1 MRSLLYH
8 CLYDFAGIV
17 LLPCFNRCFLSR
29 SRLAAL
35 ERLAYDSKPQQSSMR
50 FFMHI
55 RWRIVCSAAV
65 LALGLTTLT
74 SWNGVS
80 ASPQAGATKVAPP
93 KTAEKKPAKESAT
106 SELSI
111 PNTTLAI
118 NSSTPMSERVVHYE
132 IDAKYDAAKHTIDAN
147 EVLTYHNLTGQALD
161 HFPFHLY
168 QNAFQP
174 KATWV
179 REAKIEGSRDTSY
192 AKWEAKEYGSEE
204 ITSFEVVGQ
213 GDLTKDLQYIAPD
226 DGNKD
231 DKTVVDVHVPKPIA
245 PGAYVQFKIA
255 FHDQMPE
262 TQARSGWKRDF
273 LLGGQWF
280 PKVGVWWHGAWNCH
294 QYHATTEFFAD
305 FGVYDVKL
313 TVPQYE
319 VIGASGV
326 EVGNVNNPDGT
337 KTVTYHGD
345 DIHDFAW
352 TVSPRF
358 KVYESTYQA
367 QMGPIKL
374 RYLMQPAHW
383 SQAERHDRITRETL
397 DRFEKW
403 YGPYPYKT
411 LTVVDPEPDSAAG
424 GMEYPTFIT
433 GDSSWFMPEGFHF
446 LEVVVEHEFGHQYW
460 YGMVATNE
468 FEDAWMDEG
477 INSYTEVKVLDS
489 ILGKTTSLI
498 NMAGIT
504 LGERE
509 QQRIAYVAN
518 TDFDALAEKAYDF
531 YNFNS
536 YGGVTYGKTAS
547 VLLTLE
553 GMIGEDTMAK
563 AMHTYF
569 MKYRFT
575 HPTKEDFLKTIE
587 DVSGKNLR
595 WYFDQAVYGTQV
607 MDYEVLDVKSFP
619 VNWYEEN
626 KDNKDTK
633 KGTKD
638 DTLYQS
644 YLTVHRKGDFV
655 IPVEIEIV
663 FDNGEKVREHWD
675 GQSRWTRFSYQ
686 KKAKVVSAE
695 IDPDHT
701 VQIDRNAFDKS
712 YVVEE
717 NPKPTY
723 KLSNYWLFLTQ
734 LVSQVLAWWSV

>member
-1 MRSLLYH
+1 M
-8 CLYDFAGIV
+8 
-17 LLPCFNRCFLSR
+17 
-29 SRLAAL
+29 
-35 ERLAYDSKPQQSSMR
+35 Q
-50 FFMHI
+50 I
-55 RWRIVCSAAV
+55 RWKSVV
-65 LALGLTTLT
+65 LAVGLILSLIVVVGRNRVT
-74 SWNGVS
+74 
-80 ASPQAGATKVAPP
+80 AAPQAAAPM
-93 KTAEKKPAKESAT
+93 KASSAGQVAT
-106 SELSI
+106 STVSI
-111 PNTTLAI
+111 PDTTLAI
-118 NSSTPMSERVVHYE
+118 NSTTPMSERIVHYE
-132 IDAKYDAAKHTIDAN
+132 IDAKYDATKHTIDAN
-147 EVLTYHNLTGQALD
+147 EVLTYHNVTGQALD

-174 KATWV
+174 KATFV
-179 REAKIEGSRDTSY
+179 REAKLTGSRDSGY
-192 AKWEAKEYGSEE
+192 QKWEDKFYGSEE
-204 ITSFEVVGQ
+204 IKSIEVVGQ
-213 GDLTKDLQYIAPD
+213 GDVTSTLQYVAPD

-231 DKTVVDVHVPKPIA
+231 DKTVADIRVPKPI
-245 PGAYVQFKIA
+245 PPNAYVQFKIS

-273 LLGGQWF
+273 MLGGQWF
-280 PKVGVWWHGAWNCH
+280 PKVGVFWHGAWNCH

-326 EVGNVNNPDGT
+326 EVANVNNPDGT

-352 TVSPRF
+352 TVSPRY
-358 KVYESTYQA
+358 KVREATYQS

-374 RYLMQPAHW
+374 RFLMQPAHW
-383 SQAERHDRITRETL
+383 DQAERHEKITRETL

-433 GDSSWFMPEGFHF
+433 GDTNWFMPEG
-446 LEVVVEHEFGHQYW
+446 LELPEVVVEHEFGHQYW

-489 ILGKTTSLI
+489 ILGKNTSIL
-498 NMAGIT
+498 NLMGAT
-504 LGERE
+504 ASERE
-509 QQRIAYVAN
+509 EQRGSYIGAADY
-518 TDFDALAEKAYDF
+518 DAIAEKAYD
-531 YNFNS
+531 YYDDRS

-553 GMIGEDTMAK
+553 GIIGEDTMAK

-587 DVSGKNLR
+587 EVSGKDLR
-595 WYFDQAVYGTQV
+595 WYFNQAVYGTQV
-607 MDYEVLDVKSFP
+607 MDYEVRRIESTP
-619 VNWYEEN
+619 VNWFEEEK
-626 KDNKDTK
+626 KDQKNAKKDA
-633 KGTKD
+633 
-638 DTLYQS
+638 DTVYQS
-644 YLTVHRKGDFV
+644 TVWLHRKEDFV
-655 IPVEIEIV
+655 MPVEIEIK
-663 FDNGEKVREHWD
+663 FSNGEKIREHWD
-675 GQSRWTRFSYQ
+675 GQSRWTKFTYQ
-686 KKAKVVSAE
+686 KKAKMESAE
-695 IDPDHT
+695 LDPDHT
-701 VQIDRNAFDKS
+701 VQIDRNNFNNS

-717 NPKPTY
+717 NPKATR
-723 KLSNYWLFLTQ
+723 KISTYWLFVTQ
-734 LVSQVLAWWSV
+734 WLSQAIAWWAV